1 MADKRDRQ
9 LGENEK
15 KIQDTVSA
23 KKNQMQRE
31 KIIAK
36 LREKGCRIT
45 KQRLLLLDVILENQ
59 CSSCKEIYA
68 EASRTDATLGIATV
82 YRMVN
87 MLEEIGAINRKN
99 LYKVAFPE
107 GGRQTYM
114 IVLDDKTTYQ
124 LSAKKWR
131 DVVSAGLSTYGY
143 LKKQNVVSIMAVGE
157 E

>member
-1 MADKRDRQ
+1 MKQIRI
-9 LGENEK
+9 G
-15 KIQDTVSA
+15 A
-23 KKNQMQRE
+23 KKNPDIKSQKKSQMQRE
-31 KIIAK
+31 KIVAK

-68 EASRTDATLGIATV
+68 EASKAEPDIGIATV

-99 LYKVAFPE
+99 LYKVTFPE
-107 GGRQTYM
+107 GKSRQVCTV
-114 IVLDDKTTYQ
+114 VLDDKTTYN
-124 LSAKKWR
+124 LSAKNWN
-131 DVVSAGLSTYGY
+131 DVVKAGLSSCGY
-143 LKKQNVVSIMAVGE
+143 LEKQNVVSIMMVGE